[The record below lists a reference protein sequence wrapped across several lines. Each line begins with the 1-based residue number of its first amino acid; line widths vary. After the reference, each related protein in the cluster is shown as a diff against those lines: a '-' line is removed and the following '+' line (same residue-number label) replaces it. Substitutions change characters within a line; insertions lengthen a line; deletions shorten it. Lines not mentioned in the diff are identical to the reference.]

1 MSTALSQAFGSE
13 QTAHA
18 VAGQLAGG
26 ELLVAS
32 REESIVTEPAPLPYT
47 TAELLADANERWGW
61 SGEETMAMA
70 QELFAAGWITYPRS
84 DSTRLDPEA
93 IDAIRRVVLATYGPD
108 LLTAEDGRKHSP
120 SGRAAVR
127 ENVPPGVGGTFS
139 TSRMQ
144 YLGERLLQR
153 ISKTTKGDKDAQR
166 MVSPTG
172 DERIEDA
179 HEAIRPTD
187 PRRSAEDLGAE
198 LPQRQLY
205 DLIRRRSLAS
215 QMKPAK
221 LRRIT
226 IVLEKAI

>member
-1 MSTALSQAFGSE
+1 MSTAISQVFRSE

-18 VAGQLAGG
+18 AAGQLADGD
-26 ELLVAS
+26 LLVAS
-32 REESIVTEPAPLPYT
+32 RKESIVTEPAPLPYT

-84 DSTRLDPEA
+84 DSTRLAPEA

-108 LLTAEDGRKHSP
+108 ALRKRSP
-120 SGRAAVR
+120 SKRVAVR
-127 ENVPPGVGGTFS
+127 ENVPQKPRGMFS
-139 TSRMQ
+139 ASRMLG
-144 YLGERLLQR
+144 LGEQLLQGLIGKR
-153 ISKTTKGDKDAQR
+153 SDQKSGSGTAP
-166 MVSPTG
+166 PTD

-187 PRRSAEDLGAE
+187 PRRSAEDLDAE
-198 LPQRQLY
+198 LSQRQLY

>member
-1 MSTALSQAFGSE
+1 MSTALSQAFRSE

-18 VAGQLAGG
+18 AAGQLAGE

-32 REESIVTEPAPLPYT
+32 RDETIITETAPLPHT
-47 TAELLADANERWGW
+47 TAELLADANGRWGW
-61 SGEETMAMA
+61 SGEETMAVA

-84 DSTRLDPEA
+84 DSTRLAPEA

-108 LLTAEDGRKHSP
+108 ALRKRSP
-120 SGRAAVR
+120 SKRVAVR
-127 ENVPPGVGGTFS
+127 ENVPPKLREMFS
-139 TSRMQ
+139 ASRMLG
-144 YLGERLLQR
+144 LGERLLQQ

-187 PRRSAEDLGAE
+187 PRRSSEDLDAE

>member
-1 MSTALSQAFGSE
+1 MSTVISQAFGSE
-13 QTAHA
+13 QTAHTA
-18 VAGQLAGG
+18 AGQLAGG
-26 ELLVAS
+26 ELVVAS
-32 REESIVTEPAPLPYT
+32 KEESIVTEPAPLPYT
-47 TAELLADANERWGW
+47 TAELLADANGRWGW
-61 SGEETMAMA
+61 LGEETMAMA

-84 DSTRLDPEA
+84 DSTRLAPEA

-108 LLTAEDGRKHSP
+108 ALRKRSP
-120 SGRAAVR
+120 SAKAAVR
-127 ENVPPGVGGTFS
+127 ENVPQKPRGMFS
-139 TSRMQ
+139 ASRMLG
-144 YLGERLLQR
+144 LGERLLQR

-187 PRRSAEDLGAE
+187 PRRSAEDLDAE

>member
-1 MSTALSQAFGSE
+1 MSTAISQAFGSE

-18 VAGQLAGG
+18 AAGQLAGG
-26 ELLVAS
+26 ELVVAS

-47 TAELLADANERWGW
+47 TAELLADANGRWGW

-84 DSTRLDPEA
+84 DSTRLAPEA
-93 IDAIRRVVLATYGPD
+93 IDALRRVVLASYGPD
-108 LLTAEDGRKHSP
+108 ALRKRSP
-120 SGRAAVR
+120 SAKAAVR
-127 ENVPPGVGGTFS
+127 ENVPPKPRGMFS
-139 TSRMQ
+139 ASRVQ
-144 YLGERLLQR
+144 ILGERLLQR
-153 ISKTTKGDKDAQR
+153 LSKTTQGDKDAQR

-215 QMKPAK
+215 QMKAAK
-221 LRRIT
+221 YKLIT
-226 IVLEKAI
+226 VELEGG

>member
-1 MSTALSQAFGSE
+1 MSTALSPSFGSE
-13 QTAHA
+13 RAAHA
-18 VAGQLAGG
+18 AAGQLSGG

-84 DSTRLDPEA
+84 DSTRLATEA
-93 IDAIRRVVLATYGPD
+93 IEALHRVVLATYGPD
-108 LLTAEDGRKHSP
+108 MLAVEDGRKRSL
-120 SGRAAVR
+120 SGRVAER
-127 ENVPPGVGGTFS
+127 ENVPLKPRGTFS
-139 TSRMQ
+139 TSRMAG
-144 YLGERLLQR
+144 LGERLLQGLIGKR
-153 ISKTTKGDKDAQR
+153 SDQKSGSGTA
-166 MVSPTG
+166 SPTG

-187 PRRSAEDLGAE
+187 PRRSAEDLDAE

-215 QMKPAK
+215 QMKSGRYK
-221 LRRIT
+221 LIT
-226 IVLEKAI
+226 VELESE